1 LKKGSKNA
9 RGDYV
14 VSTIDIPDMRKGLS
28 KGDVK
33 KAEVTDS
40 DSDEGYG
47 EEDEPPK
54 E

>member
-1 LKKGSKNA
+1 
-9 RGDYV
+9 
-14 VSTIDIPDMRKGLS
+14 MRKGLS

-54 E
+54 EQVKVEEVEGKYTPYQFE